1 MNWFRRATF
10 AMISRFDS
18 DMVPPS
24 TSGLR
29 RPDIIAAAS
38 ETSQRLAGDASRVVM
53 RHGAEGR
60 PDRECRRRDRSDT
73 CRGTG
78 RSLILGW
85 ARLRTGGL
93 TAPIAIHMATNA
105 LAVWA
110 NRRANV

>member
-60 PDRECRRRDRSDT
+60 PDREPRNRAFPARFHRRSHPGMGAAT
-73 CRGTG
+73 H
-78 RSLILGW
+78 
-85 ARLRTGGL
+85 GL

-105 LAVWA
+105 LAV
-110 NRRANV
+110 